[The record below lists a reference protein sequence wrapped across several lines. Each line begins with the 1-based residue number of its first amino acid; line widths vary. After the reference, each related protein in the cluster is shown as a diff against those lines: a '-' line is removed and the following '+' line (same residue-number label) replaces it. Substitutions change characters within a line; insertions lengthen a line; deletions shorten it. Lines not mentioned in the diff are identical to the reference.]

1 VANLPAEIHH
11 LFEELQAKDKQLQEC
26 RAAINSRDNSL
37 QKFIKMNGS
46 HVQNPKEDLYA
57 KAIRSQYQIALRLQ
71 DEKIALAQKALA
83 LVCIRLAFF
92 AGLPIGKVTL
102 TKMGNTD

>member
-1 VANLPAEIHH
+1 
-11 LFEELQAKDKQLQEC
+11 
-26 RAAINSRDNSL
+26 
-37 QKFIKMNGS
+37 MNGS

-83 LVCIRLAFF
+83 LVCA
-92 AGLPIGKVTL
+92 APKSLPIGKVTVR
-102 TKMGNTD
+102 